1 MIELSTNL
9 ANPKDLRVTDVSA
22 YDAIYLGDFSCAEYP
37 NNFSSTPDVL
47 ADALDRLHGRGK
59 KAYLRLYAVPSNHD
73 LPWVRAHL
81 ERALTLPFDGLEV
94 HNMGLLRVLRELG
107 NTIPV
112 HLGVFGNLYT
122 HETARVL
129 KDYGVTRVY
138 PNPELS
144 LDEIDYIAKQT
155 PIEVVAP
162 VHGKIPLVISETC
175 FILEHTDGGAA
186 ECSFHCAKDHWLER
200 GSGDWSL
207 KDTGRMT
214 LSGKDL
220 CMIEHLPGLLER
232 GLTTLYVQGH
242 GEGPAWVEQV
252 GALYRQAIER
262 AEAGEPL
269 AGEELATAVATLEAL
284 APKGLC
290 NGYYFESAG
299 QRYVGAA
306 GAAHAAERR
315 TIPLAAAKSCGCGAA
330 AGGCATERAQ

>member
-1 MIELSTNL
+1 MFELSTNL
-9 ANPKDLRVTDVSA
+9 ANPKDLRVTDISA
-22 YDAIYLGDFSCAEYP
+22 YDAVYLGDFSCAEYP

-47 ADALDRLHGRGK
+47 ADALERVHAQGK

-73 LPWVRAHL
+73 LPWVRDHL
-81 ERALTLPFDGLEV
+81 RRALQLPFDGFEV
-94 HNMGLLRVLRELG
+94 HNMGLLRVLREMECQA
-107 NTIPV
+107 PV

-122 HETARVL
+122 HETARVI

-144 LDEIDYIAKQT
+144 LNEILYIAKQT
-155 PIEVVAP
+155 PIDVLAP

-175 FILEHTDGGAA
+175 FIMEHTDGGAA
-186 ECSFHCAKDHWLER
+186 ECNFHCSKDHWLER

-220 CMIEHLPGLLER
+220 CMLEHLPTMLER
-232 GLTTLYVQGH
+232 GLTSFYVQSH
-242 GEGPAWVEQV
+242 GEGPEYVATA
-252 GALYRQAIER
+252 GKLYRTALER
-262 AEAGEPL
+262 AASGAPL
-269 AGEELATAVATLEAL
+269 TTDELAAAVATLEAL

-299 QRYVGAA
+299 QRYVSASSTTQGCT
-306 GAAHAAERR
+306 G
-315 TIPLAAAKSCGCGAA
+315 SCGGNHQRCGSHGAQ
-330 AGGCATERAQ
+330 ATAVATPEPM

>member
-1 MIELSTNL
+1 MTELSTNL
-9 ANPKDLRVTDVSA
+9 SNPKDLRVTDISA

-37 NNFSSTPDVL
+37 NNFSSHADVL
-47 ADALDRLHGRGK
+47 ADAVERIHAQGK

-73 LPWVRAHL
+73 LPWVRDHL
-81 ERALTLPFDGLEV
+81 RCALDLPFDAFEV
-94 HNMGLLRVLRELG
+94 HNMGLLRVLREMECQA
-107 NTIPV
+107 PV

-122 HETARVL
+122 HETARVI

-144 LDEIDYIAKQT
+144 LNEIIYIADQT
-155 PIEVVAP
+155 PIEVLAP

-175 FILEHTDGGAA
+175 FIMEHTEGGAA
-186 ECSFHCAKDHWLER
+186 ECNFYCAKDHWLER

-220 CMIEHLPGLLER
+220 CMLEHLPAMLSR
-232 GLTTLYVQGH
+232 GLSAFYVQSH
-242 GEGPAWVEQV
+242 GEGPEYIGKV
-252 GALYRQAIER
+252 GAIYRAALER
-262 AEAGEPL
+262 AAAGITASAEQNT
-269 AGEELATAVATLEAL
+269 ADLATLAAL

-299 QRYVGAA
+299 QRYVGVEPAGEACGSKCAGSCAGKTAA
-306 GAAHAAERR
+306 PTGNAEGR
-315 TIPLAAAKSCGCGAA
+315 
-330 AGGCATERAQ
+330 

>member
-9 ANPKDLRVTDVSA
+9 ANPKDLRVTDISA
-22 YDAIYLGDFSCAEYP
+22 YDAVYLGDFSCAEYP

-47 ADALDRLHGRGK
+47 AEAVEKIHAQGK

-73 LPWVRAHL
+73 LPWVRSHL
-81 ERALTLPFDGLEV
+81 ERALTLPFDAFEV
-94 HNMGLLRVLRELG
+94 HNMGLLRVLRELECQAP
-107 NTIPV
+107 I

-144 LDEIDYIAKQT
+144 LAEIDYIAKEA
-155 PIEVVAP
+155 PIEVLAP

-175 FILEHTDGGAA
+175 FIMEHTDGGAS
-186 ECSFHCAKDHWLER
+186 ECSFFCAKDHWLER

-220 CMIEHLPGLLER
+220 CMIEHVPALLAR
-232 GLTTLYVQGH
+232 GFTALYVQSH
-242 GEGPAWVEQV
+242 GEGPAYVEKV
-252 GALYRQAIER
+252 GALYRLAIESAQAGTPLS
-262 AEAGEPL
+262 AEAI
-269 AGEELATAVATLEAL
+269 AAAVAELAAL
-284 APKGLC
+284 SPKGLC

-299 QRYVGAA
+299 QRYVDAA
-306 GAAHAAERR
+306 SVS
-315 TIPLAAAKSCGCGAA
+315 IPVVAAKSCGCGKSAGCGAGAA
-330 AGGCATERAQ
+330 Q

>member
-9 ANPKDLRVTDVSA
+9 ANPKDLRVTDLSA
-22 YDAIYLGDFSCAEYP
+22 YDAVYLGDFSCAEYP

-47 ADALDRLHGRGK
+47 ADAIAGVHAQGK

-73 LPWVRAHL
+73 LGWVRDHL
-81 ERALTLPFDGLEV
+81 RRALTLPFDGIEV
-94 HNMGLLRVLRELG
+94 HNMGLLRVLREMECQLP
-107 NTIPV
+107 I

-122 HETARVL
+122 HETARVI

-144 LDEIDYIAKQT
+144 LSEIIYIAEQT
-155 PIEVVAP
+155 PIDVLAP

-175 FILEHTDGGAA
+175 FIMEHTEGAA
-186 ECSFHCAKDHWLER
+186 ACNFHCAKDHWLER
-200 GSGDWSL
+200 GTGDWSL

-220 CMIEHLPGLLER
+220 CMLEHLPAMLAS
-232 GLTTLYVQGH
+232 GLTSFYVQSH
-242 GEGPAWVEQV
+242 GEGPAYIASV
-252 GALYRQAIER
+252 GAIYRQALDR
-262 AEAGEPL
+262 AL
-269 AGEELATAVATLEAL
+269 AGQAVAADEMASWVATLESL

-299 QRYVGAA
+299 QRYVGSAAACGGACRGESESAA
-306 GAAHAAERR
+306 GCASQHRPE
-315 TIPLAAAKSCGCGAA
+315 GA
-330 AGGCATERAQ
+330 